1 MNKIY
6 HTSAEI
12 KTKLQ
17 QKKPS
22 RFRVIFGPMS
32 SKQAQ
37 FFAMFFP
44 KDRPVHFYFIYLFIN
59 LFKVDNDKKD
69 TLYKNTYKIA

>member
-12 KTKLQ
+12 KTKMQ

-32 SKQAQ
+32 SKHAQ
-37 FFAMFFP
+37 FFAMFSRGQTSPLLF
-44 KDRPVHFYFIYLFIN
+44 YLFVN
-59 LFKVDNDKKD
+59 LFKVENDKKD
-69 TLYKNTYKIA
+69 ALYKNTYKIAWG